1 MKKSGCAVEREQTLL
16 QWSVFSR
23 GTAWGR
29 GVYIGTGNGSKIFGV
44 ALGVLFS
51 GNSKK
56 EIKLNMMDLS
66 IDLN

>member
-1 MKKSGCAVEREQTLL
+1 MGQAHYSN
-16 QWSVFSR
+16 S
-23 GTAWGR
+23 
-29 GVYIGTGNGSKIFGV
+29 SKIFGV